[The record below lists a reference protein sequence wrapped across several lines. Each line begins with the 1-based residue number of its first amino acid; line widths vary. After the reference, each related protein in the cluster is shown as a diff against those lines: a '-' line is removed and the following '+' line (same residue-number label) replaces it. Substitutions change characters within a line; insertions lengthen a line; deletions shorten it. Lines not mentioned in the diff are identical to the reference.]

1 MCSDK
6 AKILR
11 KQGDSAGRNYSM
23 ASAVM
28 KSIGRLLQIAENK
41 FMVKIIWNIIM
52 FKIKIFSKY

>member
-41 FMVKIIWNIIM
+41 FMVKII
-52 FKIKIFSKY
+52 